1 MAGTCEPDLPDT
13 PTHLPLSTS
22 GPPGRVPGLSPSPS
36 ASPPPTAARPIP
48 TKEGARQVPPPVT
61 LSVET
66 PPSRPDLA
74 TAPLPS
80 LTLLQPHWG
89 PAHRDGP
96 LFSKWQALP
105 CLGAFALAVP
115 VSYISA
121 CSTPSP
127 PWGLCSM
134 PPSKEA
140 PTTPSPQHS
149 SPLCFRSGDRLYD
162 GTRSLGFP
170 CHLPPTSVPRLRG
183 RTGHLAASLGTL
195 PECQHTHQIN
205 RARSGASDV
214 RHPQ

>member
-1 MAGTCEPDLPDT
+1 M
-13 PTHLPLSTS
+13 
-22 GPPGRVPGLSPSPS
+22 
-36 ASPPPTAARPIP
+36 
-48 TKEGARQVPPPVT
+48 PPPVT

-74 TAPLPS
+74 MAPLRS

-89 PAHRDGP
+89 QARRDAP
-96 LFSKWQALP
+96 LFSKRQALP

-121 CSTPSP
+121 RSTPSP

-140 PTTPSPQHS
+140 PATPSPRHS
-149 SPLCFRSGDRLYD
+149 SPSLCFRSGDTPVTLRVPWV
-162 GTRSLGFP
+162 SL
-170 CHLPPTSVPRLRG
+170 CRLPPTSVPRLCG

-195 PECQHTHQIN
+195 PKCQHAHQTN
-205 RARSGASDV
+205 RARSGASEV
-214 RHPQ
+214 CRSQ